1 MQGAIE
7 VWEYSVRQIN
17 IFKQSQLD
25 GHKQIKFR
33 HVPFSW
39 FPVVHILLVAL
50 SLALNQRTAFKEWQG
65 AQPLLG
71 CISKGRRLQSI
82 RGDCGICRHVD
93 CFGQDT

>member
-7 VWEYSVRQIN
+7 VWEYSMRQIN

-25 GHKQIKFR
+25 SHKQVQFR
-33 HVPFSW
+33 HVPFTW
-39 FPVVHILLVAL
+39 FPVVRILLVAL
-50 SLALNQRTAFKEWQG
+50 SLALDRMRFKEWQG

-82 RGDCGICRHVD
+82 RGDCGICRHAD
-93 CFGQDT
+93 CFGPDT